1 MARRRTEIVSPS
13 ELGLPVPDY
22 PCARRQ
28 SNRVRVALAVGAVI
42 AVTILVWGGGF
53 VFRFVTFPPLD
64 SGRCFILWPTW
75 CVSHSQEWIEDEVDL
90 TLPQGATVVESNSSE
105 DLFSSSMSAL
115 VKLPPNTD
123 IELGSGYTQYLYPS
137 ATCLSDD
144 EHE

>member
-1 MARRRTEIVSPS
+1 M
-13 ELGLPVPDY
+13 
-22 PCARRQ
+22 
-28 SNRVRVALAVGAVI
+28 I

-64 SGRCFILWPTW
+64 AGRCFILWPTW
-75 CVSHSQEWIEDEVDL
+75 RVSHSQEWIEDEADL